1 VGKHNVTYSRY
12 ADDLTF
18 SSLSFARLLRIRKFV
33 ERILIEEGFNLN
45 TAKTRFMGRSTRR
58 EVTGLVVGENSV
70 GIGRQEKR
78 ILRVKIYQL
87 LKGKIKEEDKPQRF
101 NHINGWLSF
110 LSHIDKDG
118 VRMLKR
124 YAESLNLQHGLK
136 FTT

>member
-1 VGKHNVTYSRY
+1 MWKNNVTYSRY

-58 EVTGLVVGENSV
+58 EVTGLSL
-70 GIGRQEKR
+70 EKIPLVLVDR
-78 ILRVKIYQL
+78 NREFAVKIYQL
-87 LKGKIKEEDKPQRF
+87 LKGKIKEEDKPQRI

-110 LSHIDKDG
+110 LSNIDKDG
-118 VRMLKR
+118 VSMLKR

-136 FTT
+136 FIT